1 MNYNTFEQS
10 DLLRWG
16 SYQLLDNRKDASFC
30 DLPPEILHLIL
41 NFLVNNSRDLI
52 AFSTIDKTCKSVADH
67 SLLWLEV
74 DLSFKLSKRFTSTF
88 RLGRKS
94 FILVDLPD
102 RYPFPTAS
110 NVCII
115 QRGINSL
122 SLSLTASN
130 QHHKANNV
138 RNKFMA
144 FMISFQK
151 KADDFLIFYKRAERI
166 NRMINSTR
174 FLELQTLLP
183 LGASMLSFDLS
194 FLPFE
199 INHLSVFNH
208 LFFLS
213 VILTFFLLC
222 FGQLLLMGLELS
234 SHIIRLDHVYLDRV
248 FDNFEWEVVYFHL
261 RDFFFCLGSFL
272 TFVLIYIK
280 CRNTSSINWWITMIP
295 ISLSTFLSLS
305 IFGSSRHPKSSFP
318 LIFILTG
325 YYLFI
330 VILNFMH

>member
-10 DLLRWG
+10 NLLRWG

-41 NFLVNNSRDLI
+41 NFLVNHFRDLI

-67 SLLWLEV
+67 SLLWLKV
-74 DLSFKLSKRFTSTF
+74 DLTFKLSKRFTSTF
-88 RLGRKS
+88 PLGRKP

-102 RYPFPTAS
+102 RYPFPTSS
-110 NVCII
+110 NVCVTQKSI
-115 QRGINSL
+115 INSL

-130 QHHKANNV
+130 QHRKSNNA

-166 NRMINSTR
+166 NGMINSTR
-174 FLELQTLLP
+174 ISELQKLLP

-199 INHLSVFNH
+199 INHLSVLNH

-222 FGQLLLMGLELS
+222 LGPLLLIGLELS

-261 RDFFFCLGSFL
+261 RDFFFCLGIFF
-272 TFVLIYIK
+272 TFILIYIK

-305 IFGSSRHPKSSFP
+305 IFGSRHPKSSLP
-318 LIFILTG
+318 LIFIYSNPQFHAL
-325 YYLFI
+325 I
-330 VILNFMH
+330 